1 MKIKL
6 LSFTFIII
14 TILIITSCVTTP
26 KVPKERSE
34 TFIANIDQFYIG
46 ELHLYTRMT
55 INNPKISDFELTFA
69 PRSNYVIAN
78 VKIGLDV
85 IKIGFSYKERMI
97 IKDIAEEYIVDYQ
110 NGLLKN
116 EKPTNKNALLKS
128 VVPLSWGVFG
138 YSHSVDV
145 KYYVNIEYLESDK
158 PYFRLR
164 FEATDDLEDGSTTP
178 AFSIY
183 ISPSQW
189 QKIFEICNQKSL
201 EAQVDKILAQAEA
214 F

>member
-1 MKIKL
+1 MKTRFLAFI
-6 LSFTFIII
+6 FIII
-14 TILIITSCVTTP
+14 TILTITACATKPKEP
-26 KVPKERSE
+26 KVRSE
-34 TFIANIDQFYIG
+34 TFIADINSFYIG

-55 INNPKISDFELTFA
+55 ISNPKISDFELTFA
-69 PRSNYVIAN
+69 PRSNFVTAK

-97 IKDIAEEYIVDYQ
+97 IKDIAEKYIDDYK
-110 NGLLKN
+110 NSLLKN
-116 EKPTNKNALLKS
+116 ENPTNKNALLKS

-138 YSHSVDV
+138 YSHSVNV
-145 KYYVNIEYLESDK
+145 KYYVNIEYLESEK

-164 FEATDDLEDGSTTP
+164 FEATDDPDDGSATP

-189 QKIFEICNQKSL
+189 QTIFEMCNQELL
-201 EAQVDKILAQAEA
+201 EAQVDSILEQAEA